1 MNIKRISTLLR
12 TSEISNDNVIIPT
25 YFHNILNIRSRV

>member
-25 YFHNILNIRSRV
+25 NFNIFNIRSRV